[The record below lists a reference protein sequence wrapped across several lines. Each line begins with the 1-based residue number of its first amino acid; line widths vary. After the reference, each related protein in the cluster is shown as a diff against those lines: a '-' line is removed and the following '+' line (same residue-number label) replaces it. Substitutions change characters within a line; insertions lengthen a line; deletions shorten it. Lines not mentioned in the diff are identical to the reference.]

1 MKMIAMV
8 GFSIRPDRLEEA
20 RALFDGMLDATRG
33 FAGAETID
41 TLISTEDPTEW
52 TLYEVWSSA
61 EDELAYRTFR
71 AGEGAVPE
79 LAEVISAPP
88 TLRRFT
94 RAD

>member
-1 MKMIAMV
+1 MKIVALV
-8 GFSIRPDRLEEA
+8 GFSIVPERLDEA
-20 RALFDGMLDATRG
+20 RVLFDSMLEVTRG

-41 TLISTEDPTEW
+41 TLISTEDPTQW

-61 EDELAYRTFR
+61 EEELAYRTFR

-79 LAEVISAPP
+79 LPGLLSARP
-88 TLRRFT
+88 TLQRFT